1 MSDDFRGAGCSC
13 AGLFNFFNY
22 FFLPFHMVNKVL
34 SVWSSDVDSRVAV
47 EVSVSV
53 ATDVISDVI
62 QVLPVS

>member
-1 MSDDFRGAGCSC
+1 
-13 AGLFNFFNY
+13 
-22 FFLPFHMVNKVL
+22 MVNKVL